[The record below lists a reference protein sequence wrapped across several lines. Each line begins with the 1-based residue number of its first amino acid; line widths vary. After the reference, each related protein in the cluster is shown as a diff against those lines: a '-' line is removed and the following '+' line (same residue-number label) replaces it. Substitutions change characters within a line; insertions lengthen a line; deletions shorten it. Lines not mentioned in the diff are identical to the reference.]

1 MPACQIRLYDPADL
15 PRLRELTVEAFEN
28 VSIDR
33 NIETH
38 FGLIAGHDWR
48 WRKAR
53 HVDQDVERD
62 PGGTFV
68 AVQDD
73 EVVGYISTWIDREAG
88 LGNIPNLAVR
98 ADLRGQ
104 GLGRLLIQRA
114 LDHFRTQGIRY
125 ARIETLAQ
133 NAIGQH
139 LYPSC
144 GFREV
149 ARQIHY
155 CLDLEH
161 PPNPKLEL

>member
-1 MPACQIRLYDPADL
+1 MPPCQIRLYDPADL

-62 PGGTFV
+62 PLGTFV
-68 AVQDD
+68 ADQDG

-104 GLGRLLIQRA
+104 GLGRQLIQRA

-155 CLDLEH
+155 CLDLQQT
-161 PPNPKLEL
+161 PNT

>member
-1 MPACQIRLYDPADL
+1 MPPCQIRLYDPADL

-62 PGGTFV
+62 PCGTFV
-68 AVQDD
+68 ADQDG
-73 EVVGYISTWIDREAG
+73 EVVGYISTWIDQEAG

-104 GLGRLLIQRA
+104 GLGRRLIQRA

-149 ARQIHY
+149 ARQVHY
-155 CLDLEH
+155 CLDLEQM
-161 PPNPKLEL
+161 PNT